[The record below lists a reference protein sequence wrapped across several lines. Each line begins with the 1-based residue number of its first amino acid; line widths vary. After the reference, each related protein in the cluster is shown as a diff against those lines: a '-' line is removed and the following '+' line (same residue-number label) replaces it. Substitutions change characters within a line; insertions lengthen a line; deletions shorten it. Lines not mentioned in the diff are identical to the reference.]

1 MSIHKMNPIVKD
13 YMDKIK
19 KMKPEEQLD
28 LLEALNVAVKNGNS
42 TKKHSILELEG
53 LGAEIWQHVDA
64 KQYVAEER
72 DSWN

>member
-1 MSIHKMNPIVKD
+1 MSIDKMNPIVKD
-13 YMDKIK
+13 YIDKIK

-28 LLEALNVAVKNGNS
+28 LLEALNVAVKNSNS
-42 TKKHSILELEG
+42 NKKHSILELEG
-53 LGAEIWQHVDA
+53 LGSEIWQNVDA

>member
-1 MSIHKMNPIVKD
+1 MSIDKMNPIVKD
-13 YMDKIK
+13 YIDKIK

-28 LLEALNVAVKNGNS
+28 LLEALNVAVKNSNS
-42 TKKHSILELEG
+42 NKRRSILELEG
-53 LGAEIWQHVDA
+53 LGSEIWQNVDA